1 MPDYGGGG
9 YHGMGGDS
17 SGLGRPGGGNKP
29 DSSNRPSV
37 QNLQFNPNIF
47 GPPQQTPPQI
57 SLGIPNLGIQ
67 ISNPT
72 IGQGITNLGTVTTG
86 AGFNFGGD
94 GAGQQGGLNQDFT
107 PQVGPPPVLNIPT
120 IAMSTAPV
128 AAAPEP
134 VPEETNPLINFINKR
149 LVNPYVDAVYNYG
162 LPLSQFTP
170 TQFGLISLYGN
181 MFNFNPT
188 KDEETGEISTS
199 NLGEVGTATFGKL
212 NLDNYIGAEEV
223 NPQDFY
229 GAAFDFDDE
238 GNFEGTNF
246 EKLEKFTEEQG
257 LSLKPGMDLEQNLI
271 DNREFG
277 GDGPQKQFVPP
288 STSLAEEGAASATDP
303 QQPGQTTPTD
313 AVNLDAVYSGLSDA
327 EKATVDKIVE
337 MDDYDLPYALTY
349 VLYGG
354 PLF

>member
-1 MPDYGGGG
+1 MGGAGPGQGTTAGQGGLGPGPGGGG
-9 YHGMGGDS
+9 GG
-17 SGLGRPGGGNKP
+17 GPTGPGGMTP
-29 DSSNRPSV
+29 
-37 QNLQFNPNIF
+37 
-47 GPPQQTPPQI
+47 GPGPGGQMVAGATPPGPGQ
-57 SLGIPNLGIQ
+57 SVAQGG
-67 ISNPT
+67 T
-72 IGQGITNLGTVTTG
+72 TGGFGGGGQGPTQSL
-86 AGFNFGGD
+86 
-94 GAGQQGGLNQDFT
+94 QDLFAA
-107 PQVGPPPVLNIPT
+107 QIP
-120 IAMSTAPV
+120 ISTAPV

-134 VPEETNPLINFINKR
+134 VPEETNPLINFINR
-149 LVNPYVDAVYNYG
+149 RIVNPYVDAVYNYG

-170 TQFGLISLYGN
+170 TQFGLLSIYGN
-181 MFNFNPT
+181 MFNFNPK

-199 NLGEVGTATFGKL
+199 LLGDVGTATFGKL

-229 GAAFDFDDE
+229 DAAFDFDDE

-246 EKLEKFTEEQG
+246 EKLEKFTEEEG

-271 DNREFG
+271 DDREFG

>member
-1 MPDYGGGG
+1 M
-9 YHGMGGDS
+9 
-17 SGLGRPGGGNKP
+17 
-29 DSSNRPSV
+29 
-37 QNLQFNPNIF
+37 
-47 GPPQQTPPQI
+47 
-57 SLGIPNLGIQ
+57 
-67 ISNPT
+67 
-72 IGQGITNLGTVTTG
+72 
-86 AGFNFGGD
+86 
-94 GAGQQGGLNQDFT
+94 
-107 PQVGPPPVLNIPT
+107 
-120 IAMSTAPV
+120 
-128 AAAPEP
+128 
-134 VPEETNPLINFINKR
+134 NFINNR

-170 TQFGLISLYGN
+170 TQFGLLSLYGN
-181 MFNFNPT
+181 MFNFNPK

-199 NLGEVGTATFGKL
+199 LLGDVGTATFGKL

-229 GAAFDFDDE
+229 DAAFKFDDE
-238 GNFEGTNF
+238 GNFEGVN
-246 EKLEKFTEEQG
+246 EKKLNTFVEDEG

-271 DNREFG
+271 DNMEFG
-277 GDGPQKQFVPP
+277 GDGPQKQFMPP

>member
-1 MPDYGGGG
+1 MQGQTQRGGLAGGRRGFGGPSDRGGNKQDSSQLASVQNRPNMLDIAGPAIGSVTSTTTSPNQGSNNQMGIVNPAVLDLALTPSLDVFNQGGGG
-9 YHGMGGDS
+9 VGG
-17 SGLGRPGGGNKP
+17 
-29 DSSNRPSV
+29 
-37 QNLQFNPNIF
+37 IE
-47 GPPQQTPPQI
+47 
-57 SLGIPNLGIQ
+57 
-67 ISNPT
+67 
-72 IGQGITNLGTVTTG
+72 
-86 AGFNFGGD
+86 
-94 GAGQQGGLNQDFT
+94 
-107 PQVGPPPVLNIPT
+107 
-120 IAMSTAPV
+120 MSMAPV

-134 VPEETNPLINFINKR
+134 VPEETNPLINFFNKR
-149 LVNPYVDAVYNYG
+149 IVNPYVDAVYNYG

-170 TQFGLISLYGN
+170 TQFGLFSLYGN

-199 NLGEVGTATFGKL
+199 LLGDVGTATFGKL

-229 GAAFDFDDE
+229 DAAFDFDDE

-246 EKLEKFTEEQG
+246 EKLEKFTEEEG

-271 DNREFG
+271 DDREFG

>member
-1 MPDYGGGG
+1 MQGQTQRGGLAGGRRGFGGPSDRGGNKQDSSQLASVQNRPNMLDIAGPVAGPVAGTTTSPNQGSNNQMGIVNPAVLDLALTPSLDIFNQGGGG
-9 YHGMGGDS
+9 MGG
-17 SGLGRPGGGNKP
+17 
-29 DSSNRPSV
+29 
-37 QNLQFNPNIF
+37 IE
-47 GPPQQTPPQI
+47 
-57 SLGIPNLGIQ
+57 
-67 ISNPT
+67 
-72 IGQGITNLGTVTTG
+72 
-86 AGFNFGGD
+86 
-94 GAGQQGGLNQDFT
+94 
-107 PQVGPPPVLNIPT
+107 
-120 IAMSTAPV
+120 MSTAPV

-134 VPEETNPLINFINKR
+134 IPEETNPLINFFNKR
-149 LVNPYVDAVYNYG
+149 IVNPYVDAVYNYG

-212 NLDNYIGAEEV
+212 NLDNYENAEEV

-246 EKLEKFTEEQG
+246 EKLEKFTEEEG

-303 QQPGQTTPTD
+303 QQPAPTTPTD

>member
-1 MPDYGGGG
+1 MGGAGPGQGTTAGQGGLGPGPGGGG
-9 YHGMGGDS
+9 GG
-17 SGLGRPGGGNKP
+17 GPTGPGGMTP
-29 DSSNRPSV
+29 
-37 QNLQFNPNIF
+37 
-47 GPPQQTPPQI
+47 GPGPGGQMVAGATPPGPGQ
-57 SLGIPNLGIQ
+57 SVAQGG
-67 ISNPT
+67 T
-72 IGQGITNLGTVTTG
+72 TGGFGGGGQGPTQSLQDLFAAQIPISTT
-86 AGFNFGGD
+86 
-94 GAGQQGGLNQDFT
+94 
-107 PQVGPPPVLNIPT
+107 
-120 IAMSTAPV
+120 PV
-128 AAAPEP
+128 AAAPETI
-134 VPEETNPLINFINKR
+134 PEITIRPTNPLIDFINR
-149 LVNPYVDAVYNYG
+149 RIVNPYVDAVYNYG

-170 TQFGLISLYGN
+170 TQFGLFSLYGN

-199 NLGEVGTATFGKL
+199 LLGDVGTATFGKL

-229 GAAFDFDDE
+229 DAAFDFDDE

-246 EKLEKFTEEQG
+246 EKLEKFTEEEG

-271 DNREFG
+271 DDREFG

>member
-1 MPDYGGGG
+1 MPDYGG
-9 YHGMGGDS
+9 
-17 SGLGRPGGGNKP
+17 PGGFQGSGAAGNP
-29 DSSNRPSV
+29 GGFGGSGGGNRPSV
-37 QNLQFNPNIF
+37 QNRPNMLDIAGPVTSPATSTTTSPNQGSDNQMGIVNPAVMDLALTPSLNIF
-47 GPPQQTPPQI
+47 NQ
-57 SLGIPNLGIQ
+57 
-67 ISNPT
+67 
-72 IGQGITNLGTVTTG
+72 G
-86 AGFNFGGD
+86 AGG
-94 GAGQQGGLNQDFT
+94 
-107 PQVGPPPVLNIPT
+107 IE
-120 IAMSTAPV
+120 MSTAAV
-128 AAAPEP
+128 AAAPETI
-134 VPEETNPLINFINKR
+134 PEETNPLINFFNKR
-149 LVNPYVDAVYNYG
+149 IVNPYVDAVYNYG

-246 EKLEKFTEEQG
+246 EKLEKFTEEEG

-271 DNREFG
+271 DDREFG

>member
-1 MPDYGGGG
+1 MPDYGG
-9 YHGMGGDS
+9 
-17 SGLGRPGGGNKP
+17 PGGFQGSGAAGNP
-29 DSSNRPSV
+29 GGFGGSGGGNRPSV
-37 QNLQFNPNIF
+37 QNRPNMLDIAGPVTSPATSTTTSPNQGSDNQMGIVNPAVMDLALTPSLNIF
-47 GPPQQTPPQI
+47 NQ
-57 SLGIPNLGIQ
+57 
-67 ISNPT
+67 
-72 IGQGITNLGTVTTG
+72 G
-86 AGFNFGGD
+86 AGG
-94 GAGQQGGLNQDFT
+94 
-107 PQVGPPPVLNIPT
+107 IE
-120 IAMSTAPV
+120 MSTAAV
-128 AAAPEP
+128 AAAPETI
-134 VPEETNPLINFINKR
+134 PEETNPLINFFNKR
-149 LVNPYVDAVYNYG
+149 IVNPYVDAVYNYG

-246 EKLEKFTEEQG
+246 EKLEKFTEEEG

-271 DNREFG
+271 DNMEFG

-303 QQPGQTTPTD
+303 QQPAPTTPTD

>member
-1 MPDYGGGG
+1 MQGQSQRGGLRGGRRGFGGPSDRGGNKQDSSQLGSVQNRPTGPGGMTPGPGPGGMMVAGATPGPSGVAIGGTTAGFAGGPTPGGGG
-9 YHGMGGDS
+9 G
-17 SGLGRPGGGNKP
+17 
-29 DSSNRPSV
+29 
-37 QNLQFNPNIF
+37 
-47 GPPQQTPPQI
+47 I
-57 SLGIPNLGIQ
+57 SLQDLFAAQQEAAFQQQQQALLQQQLDAIAA
-67 ISNPT
+67 S
-72 IGQGITNLGTVTTG
+72 TT
-86 AGFNFGGD
+86 
-94 GAGQQGGLNQDFT
+94 
-107 PQVGPPPVLNIPT
+107 
-120 IAMSTAPV
+120 PV

-134 VPEETNPLINFINKR
+134 IPEETNPLINFINNR

-181 MFNFNPT
+181 MFNFNPK

-199 NLGEVGTATFGKL
+199 LIGDVGTATFGKL

-238 GNFEGTNF
+238 GNFEGVN
-246 EKLEKFTEEQG
+246 EKKLNTFVEDEG

-271 DNREFG
+271 DNMEFG
-277 GDGPQKQFVPP
+277 GDGPQKQFMPP

-313 AVNLDAVYSGLSDA
+313 AVNLDAVYSGVSDA